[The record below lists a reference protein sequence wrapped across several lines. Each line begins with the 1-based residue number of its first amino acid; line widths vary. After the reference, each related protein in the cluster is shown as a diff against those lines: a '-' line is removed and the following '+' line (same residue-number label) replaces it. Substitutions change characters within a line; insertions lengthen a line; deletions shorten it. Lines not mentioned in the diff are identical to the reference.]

1 MKKIA
6 LFVLSLAL
14 MLGVCSV
21 ATAATITVGAY
32 EYALT
37 YLPIRTYYGYSYTQ
51 QIVSQSEINTSGSI
65 TKLRFYWYDGYNNN
79 SNNWTIY
86 MGHTTKTAFAS
97 TSDWTT
103 INGASAS
110 AGTFGTFMRNSLTRI
125 SFYNLLRK

>member
-97 TSDWTT
+97 TSDW
-103 INGASAS
+103 IQSSAMTQVFS
-110 AGTFGTFMRNSLTRI
+110 GTVTFPSSQGWMEITLNTA
-125 SFYNLLRK
+125 F

>member
-79 SNNWTIY
+79 SNN
-86 MGHTTKTAFAS
+86 
-97 TSDWTT
+97 
-103 INGASAS
+103 
-110 AGTFGTFMRNSLTRI
+110 
-125 SFYNLLRK
+125 